1 MSLGFFPSYLLW
13 SLNMTINLGC
23 FFGFALGSRLFKM
36 NRTLFI
42 APIEVWRIRF
52 ELSGIMHCM
61 NPVIPYFLSKSL
73 GRIIFAN
80 SLRIF
85 LSLLFEFVSL
95 NPGVSMSVISPVFAG
110 LQTPVTDWKD
120 CLCSNDTAWAS

>member
-1 MSLGFFPSYLLW
+1 
-13 SLNMTINLGC
+13 
-23 FFGFALGSRLFKM
+23 
-36 NRTLFI
+36 
-42 APIEVWRIRF
+42 
-52 ELSGIMHCM
+52 M
-61 NPVIPYFLSKSL
+61 NPVMPYFLSKSL

-95 NPGVSMSVISPVFAG
+95 NPGVSISVISPVFAG

-120 CLCSNDTAWAS
+120 CLCSKDTA